1 MQKFIHQQS
10 LARYIDLLESEG
22 DPATRAQ
29 LQELL
34 IEEVDR
40 FGSLNERRDQVD
52 VLIAQS
58 GGRLRQQ
65 QALVAHRA
73 EIAGDIA
80 QSEKVLGH
88 MTQILQLMAQYRRT
102 LLEGLDLSRLKSGHW
117 GSLAP
122 GGVGP

>member
-1 MQKFIHQQS
+1 MQRFIHQQN

-34 IEEVDR
+34 IEEVDG
-40 FGSLNERRDQVD
+40 FGSLNERIDQVD

-58 GGRLRQQ
+58 GGRLRRQ

-73 EIAGDIA
+73 GMGADIV
-80 QSEKVLGH
+80 QSEKLLGH
-88 MTQILQLMAQYRRT
+88 MTQILQVMAQYRRT
-102 LLEGLDLSRLKSGHW
+102 LLEGLDRSG
-117 GSLAP
+117 L
-122 GGVGP
+122 